1 AAEVV
6 GGGRGGGGGLLGK
19 GAGVA
24 VLVFVVAVLLARS
37 LTAPIRRLIAG
48 MGRLGHGD
56 LAYRIAEA
64 RGDEIG
70 QIATAF
76 NRMADELQRTT
87 VSRDHVN
94 SILDSMNDAV
104 IVVQPPDEGTDWRE
118 AVIVTVNPA
127 ACAMLG
133 QPAAEVLGQPVG
145 SLISAI
151 AVGGDAGE
159 HTASVWLEEVLHHGH
174 IGSRE
179 VVYKIRDG
187 REIP

>member
-24 VLVFVVAVLLARS
+24 VLVFVVAVLLTRS

-48 MGRLGHGD
+48 MGKLGHGD

-76 NRMADELQRTT
+76 NRMADDLQRTT

-94 SILDSMNDAV
+94 SILDSMSDAV
-104 IVVQPPDEGTDWRE
+104 IVVRPPDEGADWRG
-118 AVIVTVNPA
+118 AGVVA
-127 ACAMLG
+127 AKPRARP
-133 QPAAEVLGQPVG
+133 QPRA
-145 SLISAI
+145 
-151 AVGGDAGE
+151 
-159 HTASVWLEEVLHHGH
+159 
-174 IGSRE
+174 
-179 VVYKIRDG
+179 
-187 REIP
+187 